1 MWNRSDDDD
10 TGKED
15 LTKGGVIM
23 IRAVICDD
31 ETASLVIIRYLIE
44 SEGLPV
50 EIAGTAS
57 NGQEA
62 LELIQKEEPDL
73 AFLDIQMPKLD
84 GFHVLEKL
92 GEVKTKVIFI
102 TVYNTFAYAQRA
114 LRLGA
119 CDIIAKPIDVQQLK
133 ESIIRAIGW
142 NFTDNET
149 LNRAIHYIDLHY
161 SESLTLNSLADVA
174 CCTPSHLS
182 HLFRK
187 YFDTSA
193 VSYIHKIRIRKAAG
207 LLRSGVSVQDAA
219 WQTGYTSMNHFYKYF
234 KLYQGM
240 TPAAYRRDRSKE

>member
-1 MWNRSDDDD
+1 
-10 TGKED
+10 
-15 LTKGGVIM
+15 M

-102 TVYNTFAYAQRA
+102 TVYNTFAYAQRT

-161 SESLTLNSLADVA
+161 SESLTLNSLAEVA